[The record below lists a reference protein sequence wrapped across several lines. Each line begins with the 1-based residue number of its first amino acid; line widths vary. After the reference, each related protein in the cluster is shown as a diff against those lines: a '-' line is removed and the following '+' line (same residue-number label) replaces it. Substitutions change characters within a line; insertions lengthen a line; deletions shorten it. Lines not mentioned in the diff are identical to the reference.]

1 MARFEGIF
9 DAPDLQVAP
18 CGLFSVARVV
28 TPSGSPNSEAWIR
41 GFETLTNASPTV
53 RILSNSNAPVT
64 NGTLFNGSAVPTH
77 YSTEPFYVEIEAKNT
92 GQNLMNHNPFD
103 GYVLEQLEAASQ
115 KAAEYELWMGQ
126 AAKALS
132 PAGTGYLTE
141 SGKATVVTSGG
152 TAPDK
157 ALYLIE
163 QGISNSPTGAR
174 GVLHMTRDVAST
186 LGSKLLYKAD
196 SQYDDKAYAVTR
208 LGTLV
213 VIGSGYTGSGPTGTT
228 GAAAS
233 ATNKWMFATGGV
245 GALLGEAR
253 IDNESLAQGFNPT
266 TNDSIV
272 KASRP
277 VAVRF
282 DPSIWLTAQVT
293 LP

>member
-1 MARFEGIF
+1 MARFDGIF

-28 TPSGSPNSEAWIR
+28 TSVDGPNSEAWIR
-41 GFETLTNASPTV
+41 GYDTLTNASPTI
-53 RILSNSNAPVT
+53 RILSNTNAPVT
-64 NGTLFNGSAVPTH
+64 SGQMFDGSAVPAFS
-77 YSTEPFYVEIEAKNT
+77 STSPFYVEIEAKNT
-92 GQNLMNHNPFD
+92 GQRLLANDPFD
-103 GYVLEQLEAASQ
+103 GHILMQLRAATQ
-115 KAAEYELWMGQ
+115 KAAEYELWSGQ
-126 AAKALS
+126 AAKALT
-132 PAGTGYLTE
+132 PAGANYLTE

-157 ALYLIE
+157 ALFLLE
-163 QGISNSPTGAR
+163 QGIASSPTGAR
-174 GVLHMTRDVAST
+174 GVIHMTRDVASV
-186 LGSKLLYKAD
+186 LGSKLSYKAD
-196 SQYDDKAYAVTR
+196 SQIDDSAYAVTR

-213 VIGSGYTGSGPTGTT
+213 VIGSGYTGSGPVGAT

-233 ATNKWMFATGGV
+233 ATNKWMFATGSVGV
-245 GALLGEAR
+245 ILGEAR
-253 IDNESLAQGFNPT
+253 IDNESLAQGFSPA

-277 VAVRF
+277 VAVHF

>member
-18 CGLFSVARVV
+18 CGLLSVAGVV
-28 TPSGSPNSEAWIR
+28 TSTDNPNSEAWIR
-41 GFETLTNASPTV
+41 GFDTLTNSSPTI
-53 RILSNSNAPVT
+53 RILSNSNAAVS
-64 NGTLFNGSAVPTH
+64 NGTIFDGSAVPAY
-77 YSTEPFYVEIEAKNT
+77 YSTEPFYVEIETKNT

-103 GYVLEQLEAASQ
+103 GYILTQLEAASQ

-126 AAKALS
+126 ASKALT

-141 SGKATVVTSGG
+141 AGKATTVTTGG
-152 TAPDK
+152 SAPDK
-157 ALYLIE
+157 ALALLE
-163 QGISNSPTGAR
+163 QGIADSPTGAR
-174 GVLHMTRDVAST
+174 GVIHMTRDVASV
-186 LGSKLLYKAD
+186 LGSKLMYEAD
-196 SQYDDKAYAVTR
+196 SQLDDEAYAVTR
-208 LGTLV
+208 LGTSV

-228 GAAAS
+228 GAAAT
-233 ATNKWMFATGGV
+233 ATNKWMFATGSVGV
-245 GALLGEAR
+245 VLGEAR
-253 IDNESLAQGFNPT
+253 IDNESLAQGFSPA